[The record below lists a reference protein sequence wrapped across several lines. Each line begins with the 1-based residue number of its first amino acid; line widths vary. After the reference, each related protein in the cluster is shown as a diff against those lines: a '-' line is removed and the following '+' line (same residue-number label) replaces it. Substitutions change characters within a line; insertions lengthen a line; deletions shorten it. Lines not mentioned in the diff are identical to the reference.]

1 MPRAGLDTEA
11 VVEAAARLA
20 DAAGLEALSLSAL
33 ADRLGIRAPSLYAH
47 VEGLADLQR
56 RLGGRGARELSAAMR
71 SAVAGRARL
80 DALRAVAQTYRAY
93 AAEHPGT
100 YAAMQRPPDEHAGE
114 DALAAAEL
122 VEVVVAALSGYGL
135 TGDDAIHAVRVVRA
149 GLHGFV
155 SLERIGG
162 FQIALALDETYDH
175 LIETLHLGLS
185 GLGTPESR
193 PRRRD

>member
-33 ADRLGIRAPSLYAH
+33 ADRLDVRAPSLYAH
-47 VEGLADLQR
+47 VDGLPDLRR
-56 RLGGRGARELSAAMR
+56 RLGARGARELSGAVR

-80 DALRAVAQTYRAY
+80 DALRALAHTYRAY
-93 AAEHPGT
+93 AREHPGT

-114 DALAAAEL
+114 DALAAREL
-122 VEVVVAALSGYGL
+122 VGVVVAALSGYGL
-135 TGDDAIHAVRVVRA
+135 TGDATIHAVRVVRA

-155 SLERIGG
+155 SLERLGG
-162 FQIALALDETYDH
+162 FQIALSLDETFDH
-175 LIETLHLGLS
+175 LVEMLHLGLS
-185 GLGTPESR
+185 GRGTAGPPPS
-193 PRRRD
+193 PRD